1 MTRSDLL
8 CLSLLAALPR
18 FLQAQAPD
26 SPQIKQHLDAAKKI
40 AGTEWA
46 AEVNFFCRPMPY
58 ANKPDDPLLEPTKI
72 FDNVYALGRLG
83 TTVYAIPT
91 SEGIVLIDSGYP
103 DQLDSVLLPQMQ
115 KASLDPAK
123 VKYIFLGHGHGD
135 HFGGAKYFQDKY
147 GTHVVLSNADWDFME
162 KPNAKGKLPP
172 GAPKRDMI
180 AMDQQP
186 ITVGDFTITPVLIPG
201 HTPGSLAYVFPVK
214 DGGKTHMAG
223 LYGGTVLI
231 PRIAWNLQ
239 EYLSSLRHWAE
250 AAKKMKVD
258 VELQNHPLYDNMG
271 EKLAKLKARKP
282 GQPNPFVVGEASY
295 QKFVNVISECTQVQI
310 ARINA
315 SPDAKP

>member
-1 MTRSDLL
+1 
-8 CLSLLAALPR
+8 
-18 FLQAQAPD
+18 
-26 SPQIKQHLDAAKKI
+26 
-40 AGTEWA
+40 
-46 AEVNFFCRPMPY
+46 
-58 ANKPDDPLLEPTKI
+58 
-72 FDNVYALGRLG
+72 
-83 TTVYAIPT
+83 
-91 SEGIVLIDSGYP
+91 
-103 DQLDSVLLPQMQ
+103 
-115 KASLDPAK
+115 
-123 VKYIFLGHGHGD
+123 
-135 HFGGAKYFQDKY
+135 
-147 GTHVVLSNADWDFME
+147 
-162 KPNAKGKLPP
+162 
-172 GAPKRDMI
+172 
-180 AMDQQP
+180 
-186 ITVGDFTITPVLIPG
+186 VGDFTITPVLIPG